1 MQRDGRIRLSLYIF
15 VTFLSKSLQMSIFI
29 CTFAEENQRT
39 MKIEDFRQQAAI
51 SALQAVVEA
60 KMGLAM
66 ELDPDFAA
74 SMAERLADSLT
85 RRMFN
90 KPTPILPADL
100 DGDVDV
106 VLKKLCN
113 LLDVAVGKDIVS
125 IETCQSLK
133 KWLEKN
139 IKK

>member
-1 MQRDGRIRLSLYIF
+1 MVEKRLSLFIF

-74 SMAERLADSLT
+74 LMAERLADSLT
-85 RRMFN
+85 KRMFN
-90 KPTPILPADL
+90 KPAPILPTDL
-100 DGDVDV
+100 VGDAQV
-106 VLKKLCN
+106 VLKKLCT
-113 LLDVAVGKDIVS
+113 LLDVAVGKDILS